1 MFKQLLKFIGLI
13 LISTNSLAL
22 THIDITRG
30 NIAPVPLAIT
40 DFQGTSSEARKF
52 SEQVVEVVGNDLENS
67 GLFRIINKKAYIEN
81 ISGENAVP
89 QFSAWRQ
96 INAAVLVNGSVTM
109 ESGMLKVAFRMW
121 DPFSEKQVGGAVFT
135 MKKDAW
141 RRAAHKI
148 SDEIYKRLTGEE
160 GYFDTKIVYVAV
172 HGPANKRIK
181 RLAVMDQD
189 GANHHYL
196 SDGRYLVLTPRFAP
210 NARHF
215 MYLSYENP
223 LKPQVR
229 VMDLETH
236 RSHSLGSFHGMS
248 FAPRYTNDGRDA
260 LLSVATNGVS
270 NIYLLD
276 LPSMQKKQLTFCNS
290 ICTSPSASPDNK
302 KIVFN
307 SDMGGGRHL
316 YVMNFDG
323 SNIKRI
329 SFGTGSYTSPVWSP
343 RGDLIAFTKTVPGR
357 GFYIG
362 VMKPDGSGERII
374 ARGWIVEGP
383 TWSPNG
389 RLIMFEKGE
398 RPRGKDASHTKLY
411 AIDITGYNERKIE
424 TPEEATDASWS
435 PLLH

>member
-1 MFKQLLKFIGLI
+1 MKIFVSFFCLTLMSFK
-13 LISTNSLAL
+13 TLAL

-30 NIAPVPLAIT
+30 NIDPVPIAIT
-40 DFQGTSSEARKF
+40 DFHGTNSEAK
-52 SEQVVEVVGNDLENS
+52 SLNNKIIEVIANDLTSS
-67 GLFRIINKKAYIEN
+67 GLFRIINKRAHIEN
-81 ISGENAVP
+81 ITGIDSVP

-96 INAAVLVNGSVTM
+96 INAASLITGSI
-109 ESGMLKVAFRMW
+109 EAEYGKLKVSFRLW
-121 DPFSEKQVGGAVFT
+121 DPFSEKQAGGAVFT
-135 MKKDAW
+135 MKSDTW
-141 RRAAHKI
+141 RRAGHKI
-148 SDEIYKRLTGEE
+148 ADEIYKRLTGED
-160 GYFDTKIVYVAV
+160 GYFDSKIAYVAV
-172 HGPANKRIK
+172 HGPASKRVK
-181 RLAVMDQD
+181 RLAIMDQD
-189 GANHHYL
+189 GANHHFL
-196 SDGRYLVLTPRFAP
+196 TDGKHLVLTPRFSP

-215 MYLSYENP
+215 MYLSYEDP
-223 LKPQVR
+223 LKPRVR
-229 VMDLETH
+229 VMDINTH

-248 FAPRYTNDGRDA
+248 FAPRYTNDGKNA
-260 LLSVATNGVS
+260 LLSAAVNGVS

-276 LPSMQKKQLTFCNS
+276 FLTMQQKQLTFCTS

-302 KIVFN
+302 KIIFN

-323 SNIKRI
+323 SEIQRI
-329 SFGTGSYTSPVWSP
+329 SFGTGLYTSPVWSP
-343 RGDLIAFTKTVPGR
+343 RGDLITFTKAIPGR

-389 RLIMFEKGE
+389 RVILYEKGE
-398 RPRGKDASHTKLY
+398 RPRGKDASRTKIY
-411 AIDITGYNERKIE
+411 AIDITGQNERMIG